1 MGGGGHTG
9 VRNTVNSSLYRPEPF
24 SCTCRCLFNPYNRIV
39 VNCMS
44 NKSLDMSSKSLD
56 IVINVHNEVLSDA
69 KA

>member
-1 MGGGGHTG
+1 MDRPIFN
-9 VRNTVNSSLYRPEPF
+9 VRGRGD
-24 SCTCRCLFNPYNRIV
+24 V
-39 VNCMS
+39 VTCMS